1 MNHDKNDN
9 NENATE
15 REKFS
20 ALPRERLP
28 STALENR
35 IISLLKTKGFIHTTP
50 AQQFF
55 TVPRLAGAF
64 AAALLLLA
72 LGFGLG
78 KRQSPT
84 SQPDAGLPTYIMLLY
99 ESGESDTHEA
109 GKVIEYSNWARM
121 IAQTNQFIA
130 GEKLQYDGRL
140 LRRVD
145 GQLEVREVA
154 ARESAEPIGGYFL
167 IQARNYDEALKI
179 AGSCPHLKYGGAI
192 ELRQID
198 KT

>member
-1 MNHDKNDN
+1 MRDYKNDN
-9 NENATE
+9 NLSSEE
-15 REKFS
+15 WEKFTALSRERMPSPTLEAKIIS
-20 ALPRERLP
+20 ALKAKGIIQMTP
-28 STALENR
+28 SQR
-35 IISLLKTKGFIHTTP
+35 
-50 AQQFF
+50 FF
-55 TVPRLAGAF
+55 TVPRFAGAC
-64 AAALLLLA
+64 ATAILLFA

-78 KRQSPT
+78 KWQSLP
-84 SQPDAGLPTYIMLLY
+84 SPPDAGLPTFIMLLY
-99 ESGESDTHEA
+99 ESDGLDEHEA
-109 GKVIEYSNWARM
+109 DKVIEYSNWAKT
-121 IAQTNQFIA
+121 IAQTNQLVA

-154 ARESAEPIGGYFL
+154 ARESADQIGGYFL